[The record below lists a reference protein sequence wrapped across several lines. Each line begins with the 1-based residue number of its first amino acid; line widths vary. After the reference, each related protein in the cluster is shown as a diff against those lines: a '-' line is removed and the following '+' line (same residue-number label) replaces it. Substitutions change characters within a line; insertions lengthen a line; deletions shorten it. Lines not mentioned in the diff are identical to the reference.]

1 MRFTDLPDDIV
12 LELVS
17 YLNVFAAYSLSV
29 TCRRLWSLSRDDT
42 GYYWLTVLTN
52 HQKFNSSRLLP
63 LPPHKSIVGFE
74 CAHLR
79 SIVIR
84 MIQLERNL
92 SAERPAL
99 REPPIQLKIRDMALP
114 FSFDMISGTPLL
126 IVFSNLNR
134 KITCFDY
141 EQLSALCELTN
152 AQMMMM
158 VPISPPYHEYGRCTQ
173 VLRTQPLFNVTG
185 SRLSL
190 SLLQLDY
197 HFNSEQGRWKA
208 TIRAHPLQLPAVE
221 GRPGTVDTPFS
232 DSPLSS
238 TNGEVVAYCA
248 ANFGDGASETQLRIV
263 ILNVKTGMS
272 TRVSTG
278 ITLYADKRTPNFI
291 LVLKDRDL
299 YVTQDKIG
307 CTHIWRIPG
316 TLLPYGDQA
325 VEPDVVFPLTPDNDI
340 GHRYDILHDALAIDD
355 SILQY
360 ELVECDSFRTILY
373 LSHSLHPSVQAT
385 FHRYRLQIGDETH
398 LISQYRRWYLPD
410 PEHHHHRTETNL
422 APSLALSLPELKI
435 EDVWEPDADWP
446 EPPMIFSSLSSC
458 LYILPGDPVA
468 KLMLI
473 RYYDSPA
480 PAMSRH
486 RLELPREL
494 EEVLL
499 QVGHLVFDES
509 LGVAL
514 LILDDGTL
522 WVLKFGPTVLTGL
535 DTYASVD

>member
-1 MRFTDLPDDIV
+1 MRFTDLPEDIV

-17 YLNVFAAYSLSV
+17 YLNVFVAYSLSL
-29 TCRRLWSLSRDDT
+29 TCRRFWSLSRDDT
-42 GYYWLTVLTN
+42 SYWLTVLTN

-74 CAHLR
+74 SARLR
-79 SIVIR
+79 SIVTR

-99 REPPIQLKIRDMALP
+99 WEPPIQLKIRDMALP
-114 FSFDMISGTPLL
+114 FSFDMIPGTPLL

-141 EQLSALCELTN
+141 EQLSPLCELTN

-316 TLLPYGDQA
+316 TLLPYGHQV
-325 VEPDVVFPLTPDNDI
+325 VEPDVVYPLTPDNDI
-340 GHRYDILHDALAIDD
+340 GHRYDVLHDARLATND
-355 SILQY
+355 SLLHQD
-360 ELVECDSFRTILY
+360 VEYDRFRTILY

-385 FHRYRLQIGDETH
+385 CHRYRLRVGDETH
-398 LISQYRRWYLPD
+398 FISQYRRWYLPD
-410 PEHHHHRTETNL
+410 PEHHHYRTETNR
-422 APSLALSLPELKI
+422 LALSLPELEI

-446 EPPMIFSSLSSC
+446 EPPMIVSSLSSC
-458 LYILPGDPVA
+458 LYTLPGAPVA

-473 RYYDSPA
+473 RYCDSPG
-480 PAMSRH
+480 PARMSRH
-486 RLELPREL
+486 RLELPTEL
-494 EEVLL
+494 EECLL

-522 WVLKFGPTVLTGL
+522 WVLKFGPTV
-535 DTYASVD
+535 